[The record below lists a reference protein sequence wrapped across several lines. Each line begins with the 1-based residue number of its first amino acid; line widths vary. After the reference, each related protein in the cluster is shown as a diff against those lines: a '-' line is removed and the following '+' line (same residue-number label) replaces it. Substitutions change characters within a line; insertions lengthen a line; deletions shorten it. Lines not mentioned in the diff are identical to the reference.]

1 MSRTSTTRSSG
12 RSSGA
17 SSGTRTRLIA
27 AAVGLAVVG
36 FVVVVA
42 VTSANEQ
49 LGVASIDDI
58 AGPVSVTGADLPQL
72 PQEGSDPLNGQGV
85 ASPVATAL
93 DLDGA
98 EVTIGAP
105 GQAQVLVF
113 LAHWCP
119 VCQQEVPVLVDL
131 IDAGGVPADVELV
144 AVLTGLDP
152 SRPNWP
158 PDVWLEREGFRG
170 TIARDAQGD
179 RLMRA
184 FGLRAYPA
192 WVVIDAEGR
201 IVTRRTGLL
210 PLVGIAQLF
219 DEASRG

>member
-1 MSRTSTTRSSG
+1 MSKATARNAAPSAG
-12 RSSGA
+12 
-17 SSGTRTRLIA
+17 RTRLIA
-27 AAVGLAVVG
+27 ALVGVAVLG

-42 VTSANEQ
+42 VTSSNEQ
-49 LGVASIDDI
+49 LGVPELGDI
-58 AGPVSVTGADLPQL
+58 AGPVSVEGADLPPL
-72 PQEGSDPLNGQGV
+72 PQEGSDPLTGQGV
-85 ASPVATAL
+85 ASPVVTAL
-93 DLDGA
+93 DLDGQ

-131 IDAGGVPADVELV
+131 IEAGGVPDDVELI

-158 PDVWLEREGFRG
+158 PDEWLEQEGYSG
-170 TIARDAQGD
+170 LIVRDEQGD
-179 RLMRA
+179 RMMRA

-192 WVVIDAEGR
+192 WAVIDADG
-201 IVTRRTGLL
+201 VVQARRTGLL

-219 DEASRG
+219 DEAQRG

>member
-1 MSRTSTTRSSG
+1 MSRTATPN
-12 RSSGA
+12 
-17 SSGTRTRLIA
+17 RTRLIA
-27 AAVGLAVVG
+27 LLVGVAVLG

-49 LGVASIDDI
+49 LGVPSLDDI
-58 AGPVSVTGADLPQL
+58 AGPVTVAGEDLIPL
-72 PQEGSDPLNGQGV
+72 PQEGADPLTGQGV
-85 ASPVATAL
+85 VSPIATAL
-93 DLDGA
+93 DLDGN
-98 EVTIGAP
+98 EVVIGAP

-119 VCQQEVPVLVDL
+119 VCQQEVPVLVEL
-131 IDAGGVPADVELV
+131 IRAGGVPDDVELV

-158 PDVWLEREGFRG
+158 PDVWLDREGFVG

-192 WVVIDAEGR
+192 WAVIDSEGR

>member
-1 MSRTSTTRSSG
+1 MSRTSSP
-12 RSSGA
+12 
-17 SSGTRTRLIA
+17 TRTRLIA
-27 AAVGLAVVG
+27 ALVGVAVLG

-49 LGVASIDDI
+49 LGVPSLEDI
-58 AGPVSVTGADLPQL
+58 AGPVTVEGADLVLL
-72 PQEGSDPLNGQGV
+72 PQEGSDPLAGQGV

-93 DLDGA
+93 DLDGR
-98 EVTIGAP
+98 EVVIGAP

-119 VCQQEVPVLVDL
+119 VCQQEVPVLVEL
-131 IDAGGVPADVELV
+131 IRAGGVPDDVELV

-152 SRPNWP
+152 GRPNWP
-158 PDVWLEREGFRG
+158 PDAWLAKEGFVG

-192 WVVIDAEGR
+192 WAVIDSQGR

>member
-1 MSRTSTTRSSG
+1 MSRTSSP
-12 RSSGA
+12 
-17 SSGTRTRLIA
+17 TRTRLIA
-27 AAVGLAVVG
+27 ALVGVAVLG

-49 LGVASIDDI
+49 LGVPSLEDI
-58 AGPVSVTGADLPQL
+58 AGPVTVEGEDLVLL
-72 PQEGSDPLNGQGV
+72 PQEGSDPLAGQGV

-93 DLDGA
+93 DLDGG
-98 EVTIGAP
+98 EVVIGAP

-119 VCQQEVPVLVDL
+119 VCQQEVPVLVEL
-131 IDAGGVPADVELV
+131 IRAGGVPDDVELV

-152 SRPNWP
+152 GRPNWP
-158 PDVWLEREGFRG
+158 PDAWLAKEGFVG

-192 WVVIDAEGR
+192 WAVIDSQGR

>member
-1 MSRTSTTRSSG
+1 MSRTSSP
-12 RSSGA
+12 
-17 SSGTRTRLIA
+17 TRTRLIA
-27 AAVGLAVVG
+27 ALVGVAVLG

-49 LGVASIDDI
+49 LGVPSLEDI
-58 AGPVSVTGADLPQL
+58 AGPVTVEGEDLVLL
-72 PQEGSDPLNGQGV
+72 PQEGSDPLAGQGV

-93 DLDGA
+93 DLDGG
-98 EVTIGAP
+98 EVVIGAP

-131 IDAGGVPADVELV
+131 IRAGGVPDDVELV

-158 PDVWLEREGFRG
+158 PDAWLAQEGYVG

-192 WVVIDAEGR
+192 WAVIDSEGR
-201 IVTRRTGLL
+201 IVSRRTGLL

>member
-1 MSRTSTTRSSG
+1 MSRTATPN
-12 RSSGA
+12 
-17 SSGTRTRLIA
+17 RTRLIA
-27 AAVGLAVVG
+27 VLVGLAVVG

-49 LGVASIDDI
+49 LGVPSLADI
-58 AGPVSVTGADLPQL
+58 AGPVTVAGDDLIPL
-72 PQEGSDPLNGQGV
+72 PQEGADPLTGRGV
-85 ASPVATAL
+85 ASPIATAL
-93 DLDGA
+93 DLDGG
-98 EVTIGAP
+98 EVVIGAP

-119 VCQQEVPVLVDL
+119 VCQQEVPVLVEL
-131 IDAGGVPADVELV
+131 IRAGGVPDDVELV

-158 PDVWLEREGFRG
+158 PDAWLAREGFVG

-192 WVVIDAEGR
+192 WAVIDSEGR
-201 IVTRRTGLL
+201 IVSRRTGLL

>member
-1 MSRTSTTRSSG
+1 MSRT
-12 RSSGA
+12 A
-17 SSGTRTRLIA
+17 APNRTRPIA
-27 AAVGLAVVG
+27 VLVGLAVLG
-36 FVVVVA
+36 FVVLVA

-49 LGVASIDDI
+49 LGVPSIDDI
-58 AGPVSVTGADLPQL
+58 AGPVTVEGDDLILL
-72 PQEGSDPLNGQGV
+72 PQEGADPLTGQGV

-93 DLDGA
+93 DLDGN
-98 EVTIGAP
+98 EVVIGAP
-105 GQAQVLVF
+105 GQPQVLVF

-131 IDAGGVPADVELV
+131 IRAGGVPDDVELV

-158 PDVWLEREGFRG
+158 PDAWLAREGFVG

-192 WVVIDAEGR
+192 WAVIDGEGR